1 MVKKGGNKM
10 YALHEMMLSNYGLSL
25 WDVLTLV
32 VGVIMIIV
40 FVVHRNN
47 QKKRRK
53 EFEEQLAEKIQ
64 EVKMDLASKV

>member
-1 MVKKGGNKM
+1 M
-10 YALHEMMLSNYGLSL
+10 YGLHEMFLANFGLSL

-47 QKKRRK
+47 QKKRRE
-53 EFEEQLAEKIQ
+53 EFEKQLERKVKEAKKEQESQL
-64 EVKMDLASKV
+64 